1 MVRDLGT
8 WKKEQED
15 NPNGGGA
22 ELVEMVLLLSAA
34 SMRVFVFP
42 KWKEKKAGVWTR
54 KSLQMA
60 PEVEG
65 TERV

>member
-42 KWKEKKAGVWTR
+42 KWKEKKAGV
-54 KSLQMA
+54 
-60 PEVEG
+60 
-65 TERV
+65 